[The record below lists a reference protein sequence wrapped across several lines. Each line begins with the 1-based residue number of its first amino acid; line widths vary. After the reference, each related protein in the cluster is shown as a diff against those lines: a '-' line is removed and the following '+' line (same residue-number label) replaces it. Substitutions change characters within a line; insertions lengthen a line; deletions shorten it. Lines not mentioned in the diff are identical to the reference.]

1 MSKEAGCSH
10 PASIKEETWTE
21 NDTVFF
27 EMRGIS
33 KEFPGVKAL
42 DNVGFSVEAGEVRAL
57 VGENGAG
64 KSTLMKILNGN
75 YKKDSGT
82 ILIDGE
88 EVNIT
93 NPQVADALGITII
106 FQELNLVDELSI
118 TENIFAGRLTEGGKR
133 YKKNLYGKTEK
144 MLWKLGVD
152 VNLKNLDLFSK
163 RISKNRTLVN
173 WRKLHAKAKE
183 LMLRIGFDKNPK
195 TLVGKLTVAEK
206 QMVEIAKAL
215 NRNSRI
221 ILMDEPSA
229 TLTKKELDAL
239 FRIIRDLKQ
248 QGIAVIYISHRM
260 EEIFEI
266 CESVTVLRDGQMI
279 GTRKIAD
286 VTNDELVEMMVGRE
300 VSSAFPKR
308 NCQVG
313 EEVLRVE
320 NLCRK
325 DRQQDVSFS
334 LHKGEVLGI
343 AGLVGAGRTEIMRA
357 IFGVDYINKMN
368 VYVHGKKVKIRKPE
382 DAKRHG
388 VAFLTENRKLEGL
401 TLDFTVQSNIVAANL
416 KTIRKGLFTN
426 KKKEADIADEYIEKT
441 RIKTPHRNQK
451 VGNLSGGNQQKV
463 VVSKWLNSEPEIL
476 IMDEPTRGID
486 VGAKREIYETIN
498 ELVAQG
504 KAIIMISS
512 ELPEV
517 LGMSDRVLV
526 MKDDAIVAELTGDKI
541 NAVEVMRYAL

>member
-1 MSKEAGCSH
+1 M
-10 PASIKEETWTE
+10 
-21 NDTVFF
+21 NNQVFF

-33 KEFPGVKAL
+33 KSFPGVKAL
-42 DNVGFSVEAGEVRAL
+42 NNVGFSVAEGEVRAL

-75 YKKDSGT
+75 YKKDTGA
-82 ILIDGE
+82 ILIDGK
-88 EVNIT
+88 EVDIT
-93 NPQVADALGITII
+93 DPQVADAHGITII
-106 FQELNLVDELSI
+106 FQELNLVDELSVA
-118 TENIFAGRLTEGGKR
+118 ENIFAGRLSKKGK
-133 YKKNLYGKTEK
+133 
-144 MLWKLGVD
+144 
-152 VNLKNLDLFSK
+152 
-163 RISKNRTLVN
+163 LVN
-173 WRKLHAKAKE
+173 WKELNEKAKVLLNRISFDVDPRKL
-183 LMLRIGFDKNPK
+183 
-195 TLVGKLTVAEK
+195 VGSLTVAEK

-215 NRNSRI
+215 SRNSRI

-239 FRIIRDLKQ
+239 FQIIRDLKAS
-248 QGIAVIYISHRM
+248 GIAVIYISHRM

-266 CESVTVLRDGQMI
+266 CESVTVMRDGQII
-279 GTRKIAD
+279 GTRAIND
-286 VTNDELVEMMVGRE
+286 VTSDELVEMMVGRE

-308 NCQVG
+308 AAQIG
-313 EEVLRVE
+313 DEILRVE

-325 DRQQDVSFS
+325 DRKQNVSFK
-334 LHKGEVLGI
+334 LHRGEVLGI

-357 IFGVDYINKMN
+357 IFGIDYINSMD
-368 VYVHGKKVKIRKPE
+368 VYIEGKKVKITNPAA
-382 DAKRHG
+382 AKKHG
-388 VAFLTENRKLEGL
+388 IAFLTEDRKVEGL
-401 TLDFTVQSNIVAANL
+401 TLDFSVKSNIVAANL
-416 KTIRKGLFTN
+416 GSVATAGIFTN
-426 KKKEADIADEYIEKT
+426 NKQENKIADEYIAKT

-463 VVSKWLNSEPEIL
+463 VVSKWLNTDPDIL

-486 VGAKREIYETIN
+486 VGAKREIYEIIN
-498 ELVAQG
+498 DLVAQG

-541 NAVEVMRYAL
+541 SAVEVMRYAL

>member
-1 MSKEAGCSH
+1 MNEK
-10 PASIKEETWTE
+10 TT
-21 NDTVFF
+21 FF

-33 KEFPGVKAL
+33 KTFPGVKAL
-42 DNVGFSVEAGEVRAL
+42 DDVGFCVAEGEIRAL

-75 YKKDSGT
+75 YKKDCGQ
-82 ILIDGE
+82 ILIDGK
-88 EVNIT
+88 EVDIT
-93 NPQVADALGITII
+93 DPRVADANGITII

-118 TENIFAGRLTEGGKR
+118 TENIFAGRLAPKGGLI
-133 YKKNLYGKTEK
+133 N
-144 MLWKLGVD
+144 WKQ
-152 VNLKNLDLFSK
+152 
-163 RISKNRTLVN
+163 
-173 WRKLHAKAKE
+173 LHAKAKE
-183 LMLRIGFDKNPK
+183 LLERVGFDVAPT
-195 TLVGKLTVAEK
+195 TLVGELTVAGK

-215 NRNSRI
+215 NRDARI

-239 FRIIRDLKQ
+239 FQIIRDLKE

-266 CESVTVLRDGQMI
+266 CETATVMRDGRII
-279 GTRKIAD
+279 GTRD
-286 VTNDELVEMMVGRE
+286 VANVTPDELVEMMVGRE
-300 VSSAFPKR
+300 VDSAYPKR
-308 NCQVG
+308 NGVQIG

-325 DRQQDVSFS
+325 DRQQNVSFN

-357 IFGVDYINKMN
+357 VFGVDYISKMD
-368 VYVHGKKVKIRKPE
+368 VYVSGQKVKIRDPKA
-382 DAKRHG
+382 AKKHG
-388 VAFLTENRKLEGL
+388 IAFLTEDRKQEGL
-401 TLDFTVQSNIVAANL
+401 TLDFSVKSNIVAANL
-416 KTIRKGLFTN
+416 PSIRKGGMTSN
-426 KKKEADIADEYIEKT
+426 KLENQIADNYIARTK
-441 RIKTPHRNQK
+441 IKTPHRNQK

-463 VVSKWLNSEPEIL
+463 VVSKWLNSEPNIL

-486 VGAKREIYETIN
+486 VGAKREIYEIIN
-498 ELVAQG
+498 ELAAQG
-504 KAIIMISS
+504 KAIILISS

-526 MKDDAIVAELTGDKI
+526 MKDDAIVAELTGEQI
-541 NAVEVMRYAL
+541 SAVEVMKYAL

>member
-1 MSKEAGCSH
+1 MA
-10 PASIKEETWTE
+10 I
-21 NDTVFF
+21 FF
-27 EMRGIS
+27 EMRGIC

-42 DNVGFSVEAGEVRAL
+42 DNVGFTVAEGEIRAL

-75 YKKDSGT
+75 YKKDAGE

-88 EVNIT
+88 VVNIT
-93 NPQVADALGITII
+93 NPQVAASLGITII
-106 FQELNLVDELSI
+106 FQELNLVEELSI
-118 TENIFAGRLTEGGKR
+118 AENIFAGRLASKGK
-133 YKKNLYGKTEK
+133 
-144 MLWKLGVD
+144 
-152 VNLKNLDLFSK
+152 
-163 RISKNRTLVN
+163 LVN
-173 WRKLHAKAKE
+173 WKE
-183 LMLRIGFDKNPK
+183 LNARAKDLLLRIGFDKDPK
-195 TLVGKLTVAEK
+195 TIVGTLTVAEK

-215 NRNSRI
+215 SRNSRI

-239 FRIIRDLKQ
+239 FQIIHDLKS

-266 CESVTVLRDGQMI
+266 CETVTVMRDGQII
-279 GTRKIAD
+279 GTRDIAD
-286 VTNDELVEMMVGRE
+286 VTSKELVEMMVGRE
-300 VSSAFPKR
+300 LDSAFPTR
-308 NCQVG
+308 NVEIG

-357 IFGVDYINKMN
+357 VFGVDYINAMN
-368 VYVHGKKVKIRKPE
+368 VYIQGKKVKIKNP
-382 DAKRHG
+382 AQAQKYG
-388 VAFLTENRKLEGL
+388 IAFLTEDRKAEGL
-401 TLDFTVQSNIVAANL
+401 TLDFPVKSNIVSANL
-416 KTIRKGLFTN
+416 KSIRKGLFTS
-426 KKKEADIADEYIEKT
+426 KKRENEIADEYIEKT

-463 VVSKWLNSEPEIL
+463 VVSKWLNSAPDIL

-486 VGAKREIYETIN
+486 VGAKREIYEIIN
-498 ELVAQG
+498 DLVANG
-504 KAIIMISS
+504 KSVVLISS

-526 MKDDAIVAELTGDKI
+526 MKDDAIVAVLSGDEI
-541 NAVEVMRYAL
+541 NAVEVMKYAL